1 MARFQIKRRED
12 GRGPYRWQ
20 HAIRLPEGL
29 ALGSIYIKQ
38 GDDLSIDEAL
48 VLRRHYARVK
58 YDVRHL
64 NLIMLKKRNFPV
76 FSGQWRANKGENW
89 PLAAVL
95 VIRMNV

>member
-76 FSGQWRANKGENW
+76 FPVNGERTKAKIG
-89 PLAAVL
+89 P
-95 VIRMNV
+95 